1 MRMAAHLVV
10 ERSARETAFHRH
22 PSRAPTVQ
30 AREATATALRE
41 ATRVSQQMRKSG
53 GGAVGGAAAGGA
65 ASGNEVS
72 EWRALLERHILER
85 RAEKERELQRGTILG
100 WLRYYGIA

>member
-72 EWRALLERHILER
+72 EWRALLVRLVDATFGPSCSLHASSWSQGR
-85 RAEKERELQRGTILG
+85 QRTETHH
-100 WLRYYGIA
+100 

>member
-1 MRMAAHLVV
+1 
-10 ERSARETAFHRH
+10 
-22 PSRAPTVQ
+22 
-30 AREATATALRE
+30 
-41 ATRVSQQMRKSG
+41 
-53 GGAVGGAAAGGA
+53 VGDAAAGGA
-65 ASGNEVS
+65 AAGNEVS